1 MSQQAQLRIC
11 SCELI
16 NCPECGGH
24 QCLFR
29 WRDQFGTNHDRCE
42 VCRNLRKMRTAVHDE
57 LVTLLSEDID
67 DYESCVELIGIFLEE
82 RFELNAETADTLA
95 EKLVDDVWVD
105 AVSEG
110 QEQQLEMMEY
120 ACESAE
126 AWLGRY

>member
-16 NCPECGGH
+16 NCPDCGGH

-42 VCRNLRKMRTAVHDE
+42 VCRNLKEMRTAVHDE
-57 LVTLLSEDID
+57 LVALLSEDID

-82 RFELNAETADTLA
+82 HFDLNAETADTLA

-105 AVSEG
+105 AVSEV
-110 QEQQLEMMEY
+110 QEQCFEMMEY
-120 ACESAE
+120 ACGSAE
-126 AWLGRY
+126 AWMGRY